1 MAELRAVYAQK
12 AISQIPRLLS
22 FQDRNPFSPTY
33 GCFDRVYWLD
43 KAIDFPSSV
52 YQFAVHTL
60 ALAYAYPF
68 PDNPY
73 YQQANVR
80 EWCIAGMDYWTR
92 IQHSDGSFDEFYP
105 AERGWSGPTGET
117 LYAVLATYELLHD
130 EIPADV
136 RSRVLRAA
144 RKAADYIVNTR
155 QAGGVLANHHAMA
168 VLAVQQAHRVLGDA
182 DLAEG
187 ADRLW
192 QEFLKHHHPEGWST
206 EYDGADPGYLSA
218 TISSLAK
225 VYRLAPR
232 DELRR
237 VMEEAVE
244 FASYFVYPDGSF
256 GGSIGSRNTYH
267 CYCHG
272 FELLAPE
279 MPLAAAIAER
289 LLRGLAEGQG
299 VPPEIMA
306 DRYCLY
312 RTQEYLLSYLDWRP
326 RSEPL
331 PELPYERKPFR
342 RYFVGA
348 GIIAQRTPA
357 HYIVANL
364 AKGGVVKAFDVSAE
378 RLVFND
384 CGLIGTLLDGKIVSS
399 QWIDPAYDISVQEDK
414 AQVLGHLHYMPAAK
428 VFDPLKMLLFRAV
441 LILIGWS
448 TRLSHWMKGAIRRQL
463 MLGTRPAPLRFRR
476 TIRVEAE
483 GLMVEDQ
490 IDLEKGV
497 QLRSLAI
504 GGEFAVRYVPQSR
517 YYQAHDLRDD
527 TYRLEGS
534 TLDTLHMQRSL
545 MVTRRLRG
553 REVHVVQACSPSG
566 ESGQR

>member
-1 MAELRAVYAQK
+1 MTELRTVYAQK

-22 FQDRNPFSPTY
+22 FQDRNPLSPTY

-43 KAIDFPSSV
+43 KAIDFPSAV

-60 ALAYAYPF
+60 ALVYVYPF
-68 PDNPY
+68 ENNPY
-73 YQQANVR
+73 FRQANVR
-80 EWCIAGMDYWTR
+80 NWCIAGMDYWTR
-92 IQHSDGSFDEFYP
+92 IQHNDGSFDEFYP

-117 LYAVLATYELLHD
+117 LYTVLAAYELIHD
-130 EIPADV
+130 EVPADV
-136 RSRVLRAA
+136 RSRILQAA

-168 VLAVQQAHRVLGDA
+168 VLAVRQAHHVLGDA

-192 QEFLKHHHPEGWST
+192 QEFLRHHHAEGWST
-206 EYDGADPGYLSA
+206 EYDGPDPGYLSA
-218 TISSLAK
+218 TISALAK
-225 VYRLAPR
+225 VYRLSPR

-237 VMEEAVE
+237 VLEEAAE

-256 GGSIGSRNTYH
+256 GGSVGSRNTYH

-326 RSEPL
+326 RPEPL
-331 PELPYERKPFR
+331 PELPYQRKPFR
-342 RYFVGA
+342 RYFVSA
-348 GIIAQRTPA
+348 GIIAQRTPV
-357 HYIVANL
+357 HYIVTNL
-364 AKGGVVKAFDVSAE
+364 AKGGVLKAFDVATE
-378 RLVFND
+378 RLIFND
-384 CGLIGTLLDGKIVSS
+384 CGLIGTLADGKVISS
-399 QWIDPAYDISVQEDK
+399 QWIDPAHEINVQEGK
-414 AQVLGHLHYMPAAK
+414 TQVSGHLHYMPAAK

-441 LILIGWS
+441 LIMIGWS

-463 MLGTRPAPLRFRR
+463 MLGARPAPLRFRR
-476 TIRVEAE
+476 TIQVGDG
-483 GLMVEDQ
+483 GLMVEDR
-490 IDLEKGV
+490 IELEKGV

-517 YYQAHDLRDD
+517 YYQPHDLRNDA
-527 TYRLEGS
+527 YHLEGPV
-534 TLDTLHMQRSL
+534 LDTLHRQGSL
-545 MVTRRLRG
+545 TVTRCLRG
-553 REVHVVQACSPSG
+553 QEVSVVQECLLSG
-566 ESGQR
+566 ENGRR